1 MKQLTKRLIKTG
13 TSSVAGGVFGAGVYS
28 VIGGIGVAAT
38 GTAVSVT
45 LAPLIVVGSG
55 LGATAYG
62 LYWLG
67 AALTSRRMKR
77 SDDQRR

>member
-1 MKQLTKRLIKTG
+1 VKQFTKRLLKTG
-13 TSSVAGGVFGAGVYS
+13 ASTVTGGALGAGTYD

-55 LGATAYG
+55 LGAAAYG

-67 AALTSRRMKR
+67 SAVTSRRMKR
-77 SDDQRR
+77 SA